1 MKEEYNMQG
10 MALNYLECTICNERV
25 KSCDWCGEDF
35 LEKQEIIHIQDDDM
49 GSHFCSEECHV
60 HFRNVEEVSEQ
71 MRGYPDV

>member
-35 LEKQEIIHIQDDDM
+35 LQKQEIIHVQYDDK
-49 GSHFCSEECHV
+49 GFHFCSEECHER
-60 HFRNVEEVSEQ
+60 FINFEDVSEQ